1 MKVKEFSQSPIKT
14 VKLTSET
21 GDDRSI
27 TVGNVR
33 TAAGSVGRAVGVS
46 VAGDGGKMP
55 IIVSQC

>member
-1 MKVKEFSQSPIKT
+1 MMTDQ
-14 VKLTSET
+14 L
-21 GDDRSI
+21 
-27 TVGNVR
+27 GNNYNEVR